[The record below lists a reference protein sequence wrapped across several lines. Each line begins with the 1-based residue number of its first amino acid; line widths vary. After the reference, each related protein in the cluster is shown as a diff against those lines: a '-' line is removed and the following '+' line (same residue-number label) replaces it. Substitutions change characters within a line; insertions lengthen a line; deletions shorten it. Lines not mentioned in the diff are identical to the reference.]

1 MKSILIVPKVGWY
14 EVGRTYIRDSS
25 YKEST
30 KVVEIPETE
39 KIIIMAEFD
48 LNISTSLECSASI
61 EGAGVA
67 RVSVCY
73 VFQEETKEAH
83 NFCMISFNKIANSI
97 IRNRAEI

>member
-48 LNISTSLECSASI
+48 FDISTSLECSASI
-61 EGAGVA
+61 EGCWVCSRECVL
-67 RVSVCY
+67 RVSRRDKRGTQFLHDFV
-73 VFQEETKEAH
+73 Q
-83 NFCMISFNKIANSI
+83 
-97 IRNRAEI
+97 